1 MTLELTSMISG
12 MITMMMMVQITRPAL
27 LLDALAAAVGME
39 TGYAGTGCVVDA
51 GMGQLVAFSTAVL
64 GMRQVQAAARWKES
78 SWTPT

>member
-1 MTLELTSMISG
+1 MR
-12 MITMMMMVQITRPAL
+12 MMRYGPAL
-27 LLDALAAAVGME
+27 LLDALAVAVE
-39 TGYAGTGCVVDA
+39 AEVGYAGTGCMIDA